1 MQYCGNAI
9 GQKFLDNLV
18 REIADWNEVN
28 KSNPNTYEAPVS
40 FYVAALWNQF
50 KFHSEKYAEFFDDV
64 KDKYSYQIIPNE
76 YGDVYMVNLWNEND
90 PNHRQ
95 DIWLDEQMI
104 FPELK
109 NYHYEIHFSY
119 DERYLGYCECQPGDE
134 DYNEDYQC
142 CGHGCD
148 WDAPTVTVYKCY
160 DVDDGVWNGDEH
172 DYWDFEDA
180 FYKDDLELKARIEE
194 EAKRQRIKELEKQ
207 IASYQNDLDML
218 KKEMNDDESV

>member
-18 REIADWNEVN
+18 REITDWNEVN
-28 KSNPNTYEAPVS
+28 KSNPNTYKAPVP

-50 KFHSEKYAEFFDDV
+50 KFHSEKYAGFFDDV
-64 KDKYSYQIIPNE
+64 KDENHYQIVSNE
-76 YGDVYMVNLWNEND
+76 YGDIYSVILWEKND
-90 PNHRQ
+90 AGK
-95 DIWLDEQMI
+95 WYLDENC
-104 FPELK
+104 K
-109 NYHYEIHFSY
+109 NYHYEFHFSY
-119 DERYLGYCECQPGDE
+119 DERYLGYCECQPGDD
-134 DYNEDYQC
+134 DYNEDRQC
-142 CGHGCD
+142 CGHSCD
-148 WDAPTVTVYKCY
+148 WDAPAVTVYKCY

-180 FYKDDLELKARIEE
+180 FYKDDLELKAHIEE

-207 IASYQNDLDML
+207 ITSYQDDLDML

>member
-9 GQKFLDNLV
+9 GQKFLENLV

-28 KSNPNTYEAPVS
+28 KSNPNTYEAPVL

-64 KDKYSYQIIPNE
+64 KDENHYQIVSNE
-76 YGDVYMVNLWNEND
+76 YGDIYSVILWEKND
-90 PNHRQ
+90 AGK
-95 DIWLDEQMI
+95 WYLDENC
-104 FPELK
+104 K

-119 DERYLGYCECQPGDE
+119 DERYLGYCECQPGDD
-134 DYNEDYQC
+134 DYNEDRQC
-142 CGHGCD
+142 CGHSCD
-148 WDAPTVTVYKCY
+148 WDAPAVTVYKCY

-180 FYKDDLELKARIEE
+180 FYKDDLELKAHIEE

-207 IASYQNDLDML
+207 ITSYQNDLNML

>member
-18 REIADWNEVN
+18 RKIADWNEVN
-28 KSNPNTYEAPVS
+28 KSNPNTYEAPVP

-64 KDKYSYQIIPNE
+64 KDKYSYQIVPNE
-76 YGDVYMVNLWNEND
+76 YGDIYSVILWKKND
-90 PNHRQ
+90 AGK
-95 DIWLDEQMI
+95 WYLDENC
-104 FPELK
+104 K
-109 NYHYEIHFSY
+109 NYHYEIHFSSN
-119 DERYLGYCECQPGDE
+119 ERYLGYCECQPGDE
-134 DYNEDYQC
+134 YYNEDYQC

-207 IASYQNDLDML
+207 IASYQNDLDKL
-218 KKEMNDDESV
+218 KKEMNDNESV

>member
-18 REIADWNEVN
+18 REIVDWNEVN
-28 KSNPNTYEAPVS
+28 KSNPNTYEAPVP

-50 KFHSEKYAEFFDDV
+50 KFHSEKYAGFFDDV
-64 KDKYSYQIIPNE
+64 KDENSYQIVPNE
-76 YGDVYMVNLWNEND
+76 YGDIYSVILWEKND
-90 PNHRQ
+90 AGK
-95 DIWLDEQMI
+95 WYLDENC
-104 FPELK
+104 K
-109 NYHYEIHFSY
+109 NYHYEFHFSY
-119 DERYLGYCECQPGDE
+119 DERYWGYCECQPGDDDYDE
-134 DYNEDYQC
+134 DRQC

-148 WDAPTVTVYKCY
+148 WDAPAVTVYKCY

-194 EAKRQRIKELEKQ
+194 EAKRQRINDLEKQ

-218 KKEMNDDESV
+218 KKEMEEK

>member
-1 MQYCGNAI
+1 MKYCGNAI
-9 GQKFLDNLV
+9 GQKFLENLV

-28 KSNPNTYEAPVS
+28 KSNPNTYEAPVL

-64 KDKYSYQIIPNE
+64 KDENHYQIVSNE
-76 YGDVYMVNLWNEND
+76 YGDIYSVILWEKND
-90 PNHRQ
+90 AGK
-95 DIWLDEQMI
+95 WYLDENC
-104 FPELK
+104 K

-119 DERYLGYCECQPGDE
+119 DERYLGYCECQPGDD
-134 DYNEDYQC
+134 DYNEDRQC
-142 CGHGCD
+142 CGHSCD
-148 WDAPTVTVYKCY
+148 WDAPAVTVYKCY

-180 FYKDDLELKARIEE
+180 FYKDDLELKAHIEE

-207 IASYQNDLDML
+207 ITSYQNDLNML

>member
-18 REIADWNEVN
+18 REIVDWNEVN
-28 KSNPNTYEAPVS
+28 KSNPNTYEASVP

-50 KFHSEKYAEFFDDV
+50 KFHSEKYAGFFDDV
-64 KDKYSYQIIPNE
+64 KDENSYQIVPNE
-76 YGDVYMVNLWNEND
+76 YGDIYSVILWEKND
-90 PNHRQ
+90 AGK
-95 DIWLDEQMI
+95 WYLDENC
-104 FPELK
+104 K

-119 DERYLGYCECQPGDE
+119 DERYWGYCECQPGDDDYDE
-134 DYNEDYQC
+134 DRQC

-148 WDAPTVTVYKCY
+148 WDAPAVRVYKCY
-160 DVDDGVWNGDEH
+160 NMDNGVWNGDEH

-180 FYKDDLELKARIEE
+180 FYKDDLELKVRIEE
-194 EAKRQRIKELEKQ
+194 EEKRQRIKELEKQ

-218 KKEMNDDESV
+218 KKEMNDNESV

>member
-9 GQKFLDNLV
+9 GQKFLENLV

-28 KSNPNTYEAPVS
+28 KSNPNTYEAPVP

-50 KFHSEKYAEFFDDV
+50 KFHSEKYTGFFDDV
-64 KDKYSYQIIPNE
+64 KNENHYQIVPNE
-76 YGDVYMVNLWNEND
+76 YGDIYSVISWEKND
-90 PNHRQ
+90 AGK
-95 DIWLDEQMI
+95 WYLDENC
-104 FPELK
+104 K
-109 NYHYEIHFSY
+109 NYHYEFHFSY

-148 WDAPTVTVYKCY
+148 WDAPMVTVYKCY

-207 IASYQNDLDML
+207 ITSYQNDLDKL
-218 KKEMNDDESV
+218 KKEMNDNESV

>member
-28 KSNPNTYEAPVS
+28 KSNPNTYEAPVP

-50 KFHSEKYAEFFDDV
+50 KFHSEKYAGFFDDI
-64 KDKYSYQIIPNE
+64 KDENPYQIVPNE
-76 YGDVYMVNLWNEND
+76 YGDIYSVILLEKND
-90 PNHRQ
+90 AGK
-95 DIWLDEQMI
+95 WYLDENC
-104 FPELK
+104 K

-148 WDAPTVTVYKCY
+148 WDAPAVAVYKCY
-160 DVDDGVWNGDEH
+160 GVDNGVWNGDEH
-172 DYWDFEDA
+172 DYWYFEDA

-207 IASYQNDLDML
+207 IASYQNDLNKL
-218 KKEMNDDESV
+218 KKEMNDSESV

>member
-28 KSNPNTYEAPVS
+28 KSNPNTYEAPVP

-50 KFHSEKYAEFFDDV
+50 KFHSEKYEEFFADV
-64 KDKYSYQIIPNE
+64 KDENPYQIVPNE
-76 YGDVYMVNLWNEND
+76 YGDIYSVILWEKND
-90 PNHRQ
+90 TGQ
-95 DIWLDEQMI
+95 WC
-104 FPELK
+104 K
-109 NYHYEIHFSY
+109 NYHYEFHFSY

-194 EAKRQRIKELEKQ
+194 EAKQQRIKYLEKQ

-218 KKEMNDDESV
+218 KKEMEEK